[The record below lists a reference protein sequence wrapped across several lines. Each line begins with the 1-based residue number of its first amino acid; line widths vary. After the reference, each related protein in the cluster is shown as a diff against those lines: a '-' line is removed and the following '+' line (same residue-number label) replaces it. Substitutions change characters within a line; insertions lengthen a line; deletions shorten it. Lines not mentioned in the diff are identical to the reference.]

1 MAVEVATLQ
10 FKADTT
16 DLAKVEARLKRL
28 SKAANSAEHNLDDV
42 SKEVKGVGKS
52 AKSATKLIAPMAV
65 ALASLGA
72 VSKVVSVAREFDIIN
87 ASLKTVTGSA
97 ESAQRAFGRI
107 QDFAAT
113 TPFDLQQ
120 VANAF
125 VKLQAFGLDPSDEAL
140 QSYGNTAA
148 AMGKDL
154 NQMIEAVADAATG
167 EFERLKEFGIK
178 ARSEGDSVSLT
189 FKGTT
194 TTIGKNSE
202 EIQQFLLGIGN
213 VEFAGAMAERAATL
227 DGAISNLG
235 DSVDQLFLTIAQGDG
250 GVMNDFTRGLTEMVT
265 GLTEFLA
272 LSSGSAGLDLQLKD
286 VEGDIE
292 NVLVNI
298 TAYERK
304 LQTME
309 GVPILGD
316 HYEAQLERLN
326 NDLAELIARRNEV
339 SEQIAEEDL
348 AITEETE
355 ANKTAREKA
364 AEEERNRVKAE
375 ARAEDLVDAKEYM
388 AELMAMNDTKLQ
400 ALERSE
406 AEQMTMLQDFRTQG
420 LITEQEYQDALT
432 EIMANGHAERKDIR
446 LKELE
451 DLHAENDALMEGI
464 IEQDEKRKEQ
474 ADQTTQ
480 TLLAFEDVL
489 MKGKSEKEKMAFRT
503 AINLANA
510 EKRENAKSI
519 ISNSYDAAMKAY
531 KSLAGIPIIGPA
543 LGAAAA
549 ATILAAGVSF
559 AAQSL
564 SGRALGGQV
573 RAGESYVVG
582 ERGPEV
588 LTMGGM
594 GNITPNSALGQGSGG
609 VVNKTANVNFNITA
623 NDSQGFDE
631 LLVNRRGLIINI
643 INDAIE
649 DQGRAAII

>member
-16 DLAKVEARLKRL
+16 DLSKAEARLKRL
-28 SKAANSAEHNLDDV
+28 SKAANSAEHNLD
-42 SKEVKGVGKS
+42 GVGKEMKATS
-52 AKSATKLIAPMAV
+52 AGAKSAVRFIGPLVA

-72 VSKVVSVAREFDIIN
+72 VAKVVSVAREFDVIN
-87 ASLKTVTGSA
+87 ASLVTVTGSA
-97 ESAQRAFGRI
+97 EGASRAFAAI
-107 QDFAAT
+107 QEFAAT

-120 VANAF
+120 VGNAF
-125 VKLQAFGLDPSDEAL
+125 VKLKAFGLDPSSEAL
-140 QSYGNTAA
+140 LSYGNTAS

-154 NQMIEAVADAATG
+154 NQMIEAVADATTF

-178 ARSEGDSVSLT
+178 ARQETDSVSFT
-189 FKGTT
+189 FRGTT
-194 TTIGKNSE
+194 KTIGKSSA
-202 EIQQFLLGIGN
+202 EIQKFLLDIGR
-213 VEFAGAMAERAATL
+213 VEFAGAMAERANTL

-235 DSVDQLFLTIAQGDG
+235 DSIDQLFLTIAKGDKG
-250 GVMNDFTRGLTEMVT
+250 IMNDFVRMTT
-265 GLTEFLA
+265 
-272 LSSGSAGLDLQLKD
+272 SA
-286 VEGDIE
+286 VEG
-292 NVLVNI
+292 I
-298 TAYERK
+298 TGAIALANGTASEA
-304 LQTME
+304 
-309 GVPILGD
+309 
-316 HYEAQLERLN
+316 AQLERIN
-326 NDLAELIARRNEV
+326 EELDVRIAA
-339 SEQIAEEDL
+339 QKT
-348 AITEETE
+348 ITEEDKRYKFNQNEINNLLVRRAELLTSIGIAAGE
-355 ANKTAREKA
+355 AAKDEADALQERQDA
-364 AEEERNRVKAE
+364 ALAEENRKKEE
-375 ARAEDLVDAKEYM
+375 ARAEDLVDAQEYM
-388 AELMAMNDTKLQ
+388 AEIMAMNDTKLE

-406 AEQMTMLQDFRTQG
+406 AEQITMLQDFRTQG

-432 EIMANGHAERKDIR
+432 EIMRNGHAERKDIR
-446 LKELE
+446 LQDLE

-480 TLLAFEDVL
+480 TLLAFEDIL

-503 AINLANA
+503 AVNLANA

-531 KSLAGIPIIGPA
+531 KSLAGIPLIGPA

-594 GNITPNSALGQGSGG
+594 GNITPNSALGQGSSG